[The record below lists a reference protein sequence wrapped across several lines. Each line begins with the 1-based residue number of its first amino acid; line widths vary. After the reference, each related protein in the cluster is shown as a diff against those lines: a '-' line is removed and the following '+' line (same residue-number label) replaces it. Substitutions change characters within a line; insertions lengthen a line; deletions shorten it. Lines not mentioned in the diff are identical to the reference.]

1 MSEHKVYRATVA
13 REPGWWVVTIP
24 ELNLVTQ
31 ARRLRDVQHMATDV
45 VAVWLD
51 VNPAALSVQV
61 DDIAAPAAIAQQMAR
76 AEQLLAQA
84 SEEQELANRLARD
97 AVHQLT
103 HDLGLTLREAAE
115 VLGIPLQRVAQL
127 HGRTRDAA

>member
-1 MSEHKVYRATVA
+1 MSEQRTYRATVA
-13 REPGWWVVTIP
+13 REPGWWIVTIP

-31 ARRLRDVQHMATDV
+31 ARRLRDVQRMATDV

-51 VNPAALSVQV
+51 LDPAAVSVQV
-61 DDIAAPAAIAQQMAR
+61 ADISAPAAIAQQMAQ
-76 AEQLLAQA
+76 AKQLLAQA

-103 HDLGLTLREAAE
+103 HDLGLTLREAAK
-115 VLGIPLQRVAQL
+115 VLGIPLQRVVQL
-127 HGRTRDAA
+127 NGESRDAA